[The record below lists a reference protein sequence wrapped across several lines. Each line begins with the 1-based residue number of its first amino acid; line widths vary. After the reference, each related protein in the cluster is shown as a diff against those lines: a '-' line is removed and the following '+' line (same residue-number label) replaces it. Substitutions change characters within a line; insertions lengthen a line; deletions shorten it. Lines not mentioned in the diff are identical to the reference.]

1 MWNNNYLANLQ
12 KSKRE
17 ENYIIKICAD
27 HSDFGKQ
34 WFVNW
39 LNVDW
44 LTSSG
49 KTICIFSM
57 GTSSTIYNR

>member
-1 MWNNNYLANLQ
+1 
-12 KSKRE
+12 
-17 ENYIIKICAD
+17 
-27 HSDFGKQ
+27 
-34 WFVNW
+34 